1 MPQSIGMTDFKL
13 GITLSGGGA
22 RGIAHIGVL
31 QALEDY
37 SIRPQAISGTSM
49 GAIVGVMYADG
60 KKPTEILDII
70 KKYKFSSF
78 FGWNLPRSGLI
89 DSQRVFDI
97 LEKALDA
104 RTFEELNIKCFVST
118 SNLNSGEYTIFQSG
132 DLIKPVVASSSI
144 PLLFKPTIIDGDAHV
159 DGGLLNNLPI
169 EPLKECSD
177 KIIGVHVNRNGRI
190 DEVKG
195 MKSIADRSFRI
206 AIWQTVKARL
216 SECDFVIEPTGVYDY
231 STFQFDKADELYQHG
246 YDQTEKEIL
255 KLLHSFNLSR
265 AIKNKNK
272 LKQLN
277 P

>member
-1 MPQSIGMTDFKL
+1 MTDFKL

-37 SIRPQAISGTSM
+37 GVRPQAISGTSI

-60 KKPTEILDII
+60 KKPVEILEII
-70 KKYKFSSF
+70 KKYKFFSLF
-78 FGWNLPRSGLI
+78 RWNLSKSGLI
-89 DSQRVFDI
+89 DPQKIYNI
-97 LEKALDA
+97 LDEALNA
-104 RTFEELNIKCFVST
+104 RTFEELPQQFFVST
-118 SNLNSGEYTIFQSG
+118 SNLNSGEYTIFNSG
-132 DLIKPVVASSSI
+132 ELLKPVVASSCI
-144 PLLFKPTIIDGDAHV
+144 PLLFKPMIIDGDAHV

-169 EPLKECSD
+169 EPLKTCCD

-195 MKSIADRSFRI
+195 MRNIADRSFRI
-206 AIWQTVKARL
+206 AIWQTVKSRL

-231 STFQFDKADELYQHG
+231 GTFQFDKADELYQHG

-255 KLLHSFNLSR
+255 KLLNSFNLKR
-265 AIKNKNK
+265 AIDNKNK
-272 LKQLN
+272 LPDKF
-277 P
+277 